1 MLNVMERM
9 VAVPP
14 KQLREQISRFVEA
27 TWRDWESRSRSHP
40 RSLLNWF
47 CDTAMSVVP
56 LADGTATSSVNDWMN
71 RRFKKLGDDAAN
83 PNVKKPS

>member
-27 TWRDWESRSRSHP
+27 R
-40 RSLLNWF
+40 
-47 CDTAMSVVP
+47 
-56 LADGTATSSVNDWMN
+56 LAG
-71 RRFKKLGDDAAN
+71 LGIS
-83 PNVKKPS
+83 KPEPSQGAP